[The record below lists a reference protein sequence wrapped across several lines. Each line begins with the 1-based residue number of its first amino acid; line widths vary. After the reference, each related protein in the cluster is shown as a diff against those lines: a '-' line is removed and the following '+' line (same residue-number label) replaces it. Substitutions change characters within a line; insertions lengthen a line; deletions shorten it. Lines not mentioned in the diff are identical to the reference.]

1 MGHIHDTNC
10 IKVTNTQ
17 KKGYLSQVFEIFSK
31 NLKFDGTSSTF
42 SQEDV
47 LRDGRCSEFI

>member
-10 IKVTNTQ
+10 TKVTNAQ

-31 NLKFDGTSSTF
+31 FDGTSSTF
-42 SQEDV
+42 SQEDA